1 MSIPFPTSS
10 VAAKFAQ
17 IIDGLRFTVPKFIAK
32 DRNAGLLII
41 LVWSH
46 LGRLGRRFAAL
57 AARAEAGI
65 LRTAPQR
72 RAMTPGVGTR
82 LTGSARLPSG
92 LPTGCGWLGDMMWEA
107 RSYGA
112 ILQQLLAGDPE
123 MAALI
128 AACPQAGRIVR
139 SILWMTSRTPVPAIL
154 RVSRSKRVPASPL
167 PLWEGPKEGPFRRQI
182 TGSRP
187 VDGPTPPSVPPTRG
201 GRKKDLVPPS
211 RGGIKGT
218 APYRPSAQWPRGVL
232 VRPRARACGAT
243 GPPAKA

>member
-82 LTGSARLPSG
+82 LTGSTRLPSG

-112 ILQQLLAGDPE
+112 ILQQLLADDPE

-128 AACPQAGRIVR
+128 AAYPQAGRIVR

-167 PLWEGPKEGPFRRQI
+167 PLWEAAVRPEVEGP
-182 TGSRP
+182 RP
-187 VDGPTPPSVPPTRG
+187 VEGSTPPSVPPTRG
-201 GRKKDLVPPS
+201 GMKERPP
-211 RGGIKGT
+211 R
-218 APYRPSAQWPRGVL
+218 RPSANWPRGVID
-232 VRPRARACGAT
+232 RPRRKARCAT
-243 GPPAKA
+243 GSPLKERPP